1 MEAIFGQRSL
11 DNLFIFPKIEDN
23 EIELVTIPA
32 VHVVLA
38 FDRGAFC

>member
-1 MEAIFGQRSL
+1 MEAILGQRSF
-11 DNLFIFPKIEDN
+11 DDLFTFPKIEEN